1 MCGEL
6 HFGKV
11 IVGESSGSVLREEER
26 MKQRIKEHFV
36 DCSEKN
42 GFCFSLTCTVCG
54 TVWKSTII
62 KPETSTAVRRLSQKE
77 YIRAKEAAYL
87 EAANVFTSCRLCE
100 APVCNNC
107 MVLLGDM
114 EVCSSCAK
122 RLQSKL

>member
-1 MCGEL
+1 MWGKN

-11 IVGESSGSVLREEER
+11 IVGESVGSVLREEER

-42 GFCFSLTCTVCG
+42 GFCFSLTCTICG

>member
-1 MCGEL
+1 MCGKL

-11 IVGESSGSVLREEER
+11 IVGESAGSVLREEER

-87 EAANVFTSCRLCE
+87 EATNVFTSCRLCE

>member
-1 MCGEL
+1 MCRKLHCVKVIIGEL
-6 HFGKV
+6 ASYAH
-11 IVGESSGSVLREEER
+11 REEER

-36 DCSEKN
+36 DCSKKD

-87 EAANVFTSCRLCE
+87 EATNVFTSCRLCE

>member
-1 MCGEL
+1 M
-6 HFGKV
+6 
-11 IVGESSGSVLREEER
+11 GSVLREEER